1 MVRND
6 HSVGAG
12 GLARTAA
19 ERWTEEL
26 AAWAIDPAILAAA
39 PESPYGFPAA
49 LWAAHRAVAGPARTI
64 QAAREGLPVGGSV
77 LDIGCGG
84 GAGSIPLADVAS
96 RLVGVD
102 ESEQMLVS
110 YERAATA
117 TAVPDVATV
126 RGTWPAVAPQVE
138 TADVVV
144 LANIV
149 YNVQDLVPFVLAA
162 HERARHRVVVE
173 LTVAH
178 PQVPIGALWRHFH
191 GQDRPTGPRLADF
204 VSVLAELGIAPVI
217 WRWDRPPY
225 IQTVDPSAYVA
236 WVRRRLCLP
245 YEREPEVVALLAAQ
259 PLGPVPVATVWWDSA
274 P

>member
-1 MVRND
+1 MSPEEIRERAEKLGPWFHNLVLNG
-6 HSVGAG
+6 VP
-12 GLARTAA
+12 TAPA
-19 ERWTEEL
+19 HFLGDYPAVKFERF
-26 AAWAIDPAILAAA
+26 AAA
-39 PESPYGFPAA
+39 VPAD
-49 LWAAHRAVAGPARTI
+49 LTGK
-64 QAAREGLPVGGSV
+64 SV

-84 GAGSIPLADVAS
+84 GAGSIPLADVAG

-102 ESEQMLVS
+102 ESEQMLES
-110 YERAATA
+110 YERAAAA
-117 TAVPDVATV
+117 TAVPDIATV

-144 LANIV
+144 LANVV

-162 HERARHRVVVE
+162 HEHARHRVVVE

-178 PQVPIGALWRHFH
+178 PQVPISALWRHFH
-191 GQDRPTGPRLADF
+191 GQDRPSGPRLADF

-259 PLGPVPVATVWWDSA
+259 PLGPVPVATVWWDTA
-274 P
+274 G